1 MRCRNVCRQK
11 GGWSDWVNNCPR
23 KRQQLVGKY
32 WSWVFIEVRK
42 MGGSVSQVFRSGSA
56 LLSNRD
62 GHKVSETTVDKVN
75 TIFDALRANPKIS
88 IQRLEPLLLQIPK
101 VSFAQF
107 MYNLLRLKHVSYYQS
122 VIVELKWG
130 LWKKCWSNF
139 YDFWHQRN
147 INLQIIIINLRKADK

>member
-1 MRCRNVCRQK
+1 MIGLPRQA
-11 GGWSDWVNNCPR
+11 S
-23 KRQQLVGKY
+23 
-32 WSWVFIEVRK
+32 E

-101 VSFAQF
+101 VSGMRTRNYKSSKSSCNVIFYVVRQCWTNLTLNSNLPNYAS
-107 MYNLLRLKHVSYYQS
+107 YNTAH
-122 VIVELKWG
+122 
-130 LWKKCWSNF
+130 
-139 YDFWHQRN
+139 H
-147 INLQIIIINLRKADK
+147 